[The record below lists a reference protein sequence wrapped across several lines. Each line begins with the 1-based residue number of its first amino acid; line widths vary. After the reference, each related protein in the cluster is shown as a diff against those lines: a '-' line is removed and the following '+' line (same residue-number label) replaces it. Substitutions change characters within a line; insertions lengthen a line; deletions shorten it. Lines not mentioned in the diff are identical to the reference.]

1 MVPGLSLHRVGVTI
15 YDYADDMIILNASMA
30 SGEILCRTDD
40 SGACGCSQREASVT
54 YAHPSYRCLA
64 WEAAGGDDDDHDEDD
79 DVDNDN
85 DDKSN
90 AATSDDYTCIHHT
103 DISLMG
109 GTWRRW

>member
-1 MVPGLSLHRVGVTI
+1 MFPGLSLQRVGVTI

-64 WEAAGGDDDDHDEDD
+64 WEAGGGEDRD
-79 DVDNDN
+79 GENDN
-85 DDKSN
+85 DDRH
-90 AATSDDYTCIHHT
+90 DHHVCAMR
-103 DISLMG
+103 IP
-109 GTWRRW
+109 